1 MLTLEGA
8 CDALVPAEQ
17 TDGGLDGARDAG
29 SEAGSE
35 GACERPTIELPI
47 SELPMAWP
55 VLRPVALLVGV
66 GGLPLKASR
75 PKRVPAV
82 AGAK

>member
-8 CDALVPAEQ
+8 CDALVPTEQ

-47 SELPMAWP
+47 SE
-55 VLRPVALLVGV
+55 
-66 GGLPLKASR
+66 
-75 PKRVPAV
+75 
-82 AGAK
+82 